1 MGSILT
7 EETAS
12 FDANPRPVKRQRHA
26 IDIQESSDLDIL
38 PPHPLG
44 IRPEGNAYT
53 DDSNVSIRQKAGDF
67 ASLSDELILHLFEYL
82 EAHELLALGSTS
94 KFLYAFAHYDELWRA
109 LFIQQ

>member
-12 FDANPRPVKRQRHA
+12 FTDNSRPVKRQRHE
-26 IDIQESSDLDIL
+26 IDTQEYSDVDIL

-44 IRPEGNAYT
+44 VRPEGNAYT
-53 DDSNVSIRQKAGDF
+53 DDSKISIRQKAGGF
-67 ASLSDELILHLFEYL
+67 ASLSDELILHLLEYL
-82 EAHELLALGSTS
+82 EADELLALGSTS
-94 KFLYAFAHYDELWRA
+94 KLLYAFAHYDELWKS